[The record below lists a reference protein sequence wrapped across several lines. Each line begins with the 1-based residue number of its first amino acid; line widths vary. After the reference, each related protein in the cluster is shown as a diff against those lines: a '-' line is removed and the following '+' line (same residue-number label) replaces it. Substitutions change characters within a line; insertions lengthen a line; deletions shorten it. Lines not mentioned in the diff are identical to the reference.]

1 MVSLTSA
8 RSLHTPNPLEGDT
21 IHRPAGYDGPI
32 IFEAELGIVIGKEC
46 SNIDEGS
53 AADYIFGYTCVNDVT
68 ATGLLKQDFP
78 AFQQWTRCKGFDSFC
93 PIGPAIETDLD
104 TTDLR
109 IYGVLD
115 GEERQGS

>member
-1 MVSLTSA
+1 MSLTSA

-78 AFQQWTRCKGFDSFC
+78 AFQQWGFNAPGLTTNKILFC
-93 PIGPAIETDLD
+93 LLFVEDH
-104 TTDLR
+104 
-109 IYGVLD
+109 
-115 GEERQGS
+115 